1 MDLELLLKKLSD
13 TICVSGQEPS
23 GMAEFKTMLTTYG
36 TIKSDNLGNI
46 IVTKKATNKAKN
58 DIMLD
63 AHIDEVGMVVTDI
76 TQEGFL
82 KVAASGGLD
91 PKICYGAEVIV
102 VGKKHLKGIV
112 CTIPPH
118 LKSSA
123 QRGIPDVNQ
132 LFIDIGLNASKAKE
146 FIQPGTK
153 IVWNANFL
161 KLQNNIFAGKALD
174 NRASCAALCHAL
186 ELLKELEF
194 KNTELNVIFSAQEEV
209 GGHAAGCAAYGLK
222 PTYCIVVDTTFAA
235 GPGIKNVYGKLGG
248 GPMVG
253 ISPFLNQ
260 DFSNTLINIAKKNK
274 LPYQLEV
281 MGGETGTNVDHFTAV
296 LYNQKPAL
304 LSIPI
309 KYMHSPVE
317 TVDLDDIKSTAKLIA
332 EFVKTKEAE

>member
-1 MDLELLLKKLSD
+1 MNLGLLLKKLSNM
-13 TICVSGQEPS
+13 ICVSGQEPS
-23 GMAEFKTMLTTYG
+23 EIAEFKTMLTTYG
-36 TIKSDNLGNI
+36 ATKSDNLGNI

-58 DIMLD
+58 NIMLD
-63 AHIDEVGMVVTDI
+63 AHIDEVGMVVADI

-91 PKICYGAEVIV
+91 PKVCYGAEVIV

-123 QRGIPDVNQ
+123 QKGIPDINQ

-146 FIQPGTK
+146 LISPGTK

-174 NRASCAALCHAL
+174 NRASCAALCYVL
-186 ELLKELEF
+186 ELLKDVEF

-209 GGHAAGCAAYGLK
+209 GGHAAGCAAYGLN
-222 PTYCIVVDTTFAA
+222 PTHCIVVDTTFAV
-235 GPGIKNVYGKLGG
+235 GPGIKNIYGKLGG

-260 DFSNTLINIAKKNK
+260 DFSNTLIDIAKKNK
-274 LPYQLEV
+274 LSYQLEV
-281 MGGETGTNVDHFTAV
+281 MGGETGTNVDHLIAV

-317 TVDLDDIKSTAKLIA
+317 TVDLNDIKSTAKLIT
-332 EFVKTKEAE
+332 EFVKIKEAE